1 MSDFY
6 WLVCLLIIC
15 YSESV
20 CWSGRWTNRV
30 LHCLS
35 FVSVSGCTVEI
46 MLWEI
51 GFVLCTYVGCELILR
66 YIMINFI
73 FIFLFF
79 TGLIMFLFDY
89 VLV

>member
-1 MSDFY
+1 MVGMSVENM
-6 WLVCLLIIC
+6 L

-20 CWSGRWTNRV
+20 CWSGRRTNRV

-51 GFVLCTYVGCELILR
+51 GFVLYTYVGCELLLQSM
-66 YIMINFI
+66 MINFI
-73 FIFLFF
+73 YLFLFF
-79 TGLIMFLFDY
+79 N